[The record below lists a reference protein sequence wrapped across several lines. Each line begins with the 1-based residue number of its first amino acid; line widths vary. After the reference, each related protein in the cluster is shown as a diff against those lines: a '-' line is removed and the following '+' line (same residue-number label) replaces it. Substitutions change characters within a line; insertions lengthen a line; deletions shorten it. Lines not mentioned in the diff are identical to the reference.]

1 MKPKL
6 SQYNFDLPSELLAK
20 KPLLNRDDSKMM
32 VLHRESGEIEHK
44 KFKIKNVSNSQIQN
58 CYTHTPQLHT
68 RQHMILSLI

>member
-6 SQYNFDLPSELLAK
+6 SQFDFELPSELLAK

-44 KFKIKNVSNSQIQN
+44 TFSNLLNFSAD
-58 CYTHTPQLHT
+58 YF
-68 RQHMILSLI
+68 